1 MKIII
6 IGAGPGGYETAL
18 VAARRGVEV
27 VLVEAGPVGGTCLN
41 EGCIPTK
48 AFCRNAEVLDGLKE
62 AETFGVTG
70 LSYGFDFKAVI
81 ERKNAVVE
89 HLRGGVEGLLAHK
102 NITLVRGKAQFKDDH
117 TVTVIPSPS
126 SVIPSEAEGSPQDY
140 TADCIII
147 ATGSVSASLPI
158 PGADLPGILTSR
170 EILDIEEVPQRLCV
184 IGGGVIGLEFAS
196 IFRSFGSEV
205 TVVEYC
211 KDILPRFDTDL
222 AKRLKQSLG
231 KRGIEINTQ
240 AQVTSISENAGE
252 YAVTFNRKGKEEIV
266 IADKVLMA
274 VGRKAN
280 LASLNLADV
289 GIDFTSR
296 GITVNDVM
304 QTNLPHIYAVG
315 DINGRMMLAHAATFQ
330 GIVALDHI
338 MGVENDID
346 LSVMPAA
353 VFTSPEAASV
363 GMTEDECK
371 DAGIP
376 VKCLKSFFRANGKA
390 VTMGETDG
398 FCKIVVAAEP
408 KDGGESRY
416 EPGRVLGCH
425 LYGPHS
431 SDIIQEACAMISRKA
446 TIEQFQS
453 IIHTH
458 PTLVEVLQS
467 ALHG

>member
-18 VAARRGVEV
+18 LAAKRGVEV
-27 VLVEAGPVGGTCLN
+27 VLIESGPVGGTCLN

-48 AFCRNAEVLDGLKE
+48 AFCKNAEVLDGLKE
-62 AETFGVTG
+62 AEAFGVTG
-70 LSYGFDFKAVI
+70 LSYDFDFKAVTA
-81 ERKNAVVE
+81 RKNAVVE
-89 HLRGGVEGLLAHK
+89 QLRGGVEGLLGHK
-102 NITLVRGKAQFKDDH
+102 NITLVRGKASFKDAH
-117 TVTVIPSPS
+117 TISVMS
-126 SVIPSEAEGSPQDY
+126 SEVETSHQEYSADY
-140 TADCIII
+140 III

-170 EILDIEEVPQRLCV
+170 EILDIEEVPRRLCV

-231 KRGIEINTQ
+231 KKGIEINTQ
-240 AQVTSISENAGE
+240 AQVTSISENDGV
-252 YAVTFNRKGKEEIV
+252 YSVSFTRKGKEENV

-280 LASLNLADV
+280 VDSLNLADV
-289 GIDFTSR
+289 GIEFTPR
-296 GITVNDVM
+296 GIVVNDVM
-304 QTNLPHIYAVG
+304 QTNIPHIYAVG

-338 MGVENDID
+338 MGIENEID

-363 GMTEDECK
+363 GKTEDECK
-371 DAGIP
+371 EAGIP
-376 VKCLKSFFRANGKA
+376 VKCLKAFFRANGKA

-398 FCKIVVAAEP
+398 FCKIVVAAET
-408 KDGGESRY
+408 KEGEDSPY
-416 EPGRVLGCH
+416 EAGRVLGCH
-425 LYGPHS
+425 LYGPHA
-431 SDIIQEACAMISRKA
+431 SDIVQEACALITRKA
-446 TIEQFQS
+446 TLEEFQS

-458 PTLVEVLQS
+458 PTLTEVLQS
-467 ALHG
+467 AVHS